1 MLESTDLIISCEK
14 KKRKRA
20 MDKEYRF
27 SKQGSKEVQE
37 GKKDVKNRNKTPNH
51 DPTLDWAWRFLAS

>member
-1 MLESTDLIISCEK
+1 MRKEK
-14 KKRKRA
+14 EEKSN
-20 MDKEYRF
+20 DKEYRF

-51 DPTLDWAWRFLAS
+51 DPILDWAWRFMAS

>member
-1 MLESTDLIISCEK
+1 
-14 KKRKRA
+14 